1 MVPVSQAPV
10 APRQVTGPVRARP
23 LLTQPPSEV
32 DGGWTAVLECEVSP
46 REPVFAGHYPDL
58 PIFPGVCLVE
68 CVHLAVRQVVPDSPA
83 GLVAVDSI
91 RFHSPVFPRDVLTIS
106 LRWDRR
112 GCEGRV
118 DTVRGTAAVVRL
130 GFAHRSTA

>member
-1 MVPVSQAPV
+1 M
-10 APRQVTGPVRARP
+10 TGPLRGRP
-23 LLTQPPSEV
+23 TLTQLPSEV
-32 DGGWTAVLECEVSP
+32 DGNWVAVLEFEVSA

-83 GLVAVDSI
+83 ALVAVDSI
-91 RFHSPVFPRDVLTIS
+91 RFHSPVFPHDVITIS

-112 GCEGRV
+112 GCEARV
-118 DTVRGTAAVVRL
+118 DTVRGQAAVVRL
-130 GFAHRSTA
+130 RLGRRSAA